1 MRGRTSSVL
10 TLLLLLAVAF
20 AIATPLAAASGAPHF
35 KKVFVVVLENE
46 DAQSAAKQPFL
57 AGLAKAGALLANYS
71 GVSHPSQ
78 PNYLA
83 LTSGGTW
90 GVRND
95 SPRKLDATHVGDLLE
110 ATGHSWKSYA
120 EDYPGGC
127 DLRATI
133 GKYARKHEPFL
144 SYLNVQQSAE
154 RCAHVVNA
162 AEFDRDLAN
171 GALPDFSLYIPNDR
185 NNGHDTG
192 VAFADKW
199 LAGRFGALLTDPR
212 FMKGMLFVVVFDE
225 ADHGNR
231 VYAALYGDMIQPGS
245 VSDTAYD
252 HYSLL
257 RTIEDGLGLG
267 SLGRNDAAA
276 TPITGVFK

>member
-1 MRGRTSSVL
+1 MRGRTSSVRSL
-10 TLLLLLAVAF
+10 ILLLIAAAFAVASPV
-20 AIATPLAAASGAPHF
+20 TAAPAQF
-35 KKVFVVVLENE
+35 KKVFIVVLENE

-57 AGLAKAGALLANYS
+57 AGLAKTGALLSDYS

-83 LTSGGTW
+83 ITAGSTL
-90 GVRND
+90 GVRNN
-95 SPRKLDATHVGDLLE
+95 SRHNLDATHIGDLLE
-110 ATGHSWKSYA
+110 AKGRSWKSYA

-144 SYLNVQQSAE
+144 SYLNIQQSAE
-154 RCAHVVNA
+154 RCARVVNSA
-162 AEFDRDLAN
+162 QLDADLAS
-171 GALPDFSLYIPNDR
+171 GALPDFSLYIPNNH

-199 LAGRFGALLTDPR
+199 LASRFGPLLHDAR
-212 FMKGMLFVVVFDE
+212 FMKGMLFVVTFDE
-225 ADHGNR
+225 ADHGNG
-231 VYAALYGDMIQPGS
+231 VFTVLFGDMVQPGS

-257 RTIEDGLGLG
+257 RTIEDGFGLG

-276 TPITGVFK
+276 TPIAGVFK

>member
-10 TLLLLLAVAF
+10 GLILLFAAVFAVAS
-20 AIATPLAAASGAPHF
+20 PPSAASGAPHF
-35 KKVFVVVLENE
+35 TKVFVVVLENE
-46 DAQSAAKQPFL
+46 DAQSAARQPFL
-57 AGLAKAGALLANYS
+57 ARLAKAGALLADYS

-83 LTSGGTW
+83 ITSGSTW
-90 GVRND
+90 GIRNN
-95 SPRKLDATHVGDLLE
+95 SAHNLDATHIGDLLE
-110 ATGHSWKSYA
+110 AKGRSWKSYA
-120 EDYPGGC
+120 EDCPGGC

-154 RCAHVVNA
+154 RCARVVNSA
-162 AEFDRDLAN
+162 QFDADLAS
-171 GALPDFSLYIPNDR
+171 GALPDFSLYIPNNR

-199 LAGRFGALLTDPR
+199 LARRFGPLLDDAR
-212 FMKGMLFVVVFDE
+212 FMKGMLFVVTFDE
-225 ADHGNR
+225 ADHGNG
-231 VYAALYGDMIQPGS
+231 VFTVLFGDMVQPGA

-257 RTIEDGLGLG
+257 RTIEDGFGLG